1 MNTYYWFA
9 LIVGAGL
16 LLFSLLGDADSGDGA
31 DGAGDGHDA
40 DPHGMRILSMRTAT
54 YFLFAFGATGVLAGL
69 TRADALATAIV
80 SLGGGLLSGG
90 LSAVAF
96 RWLKQSQSG
105 ALEADDSLVGRVG
118 RVILPLSENGTGKI
132 EIQRSGREIE
142 LLARPFDK
150 QPRTPEAWTTVV
162 IIDVEGGTALVS
174 PYNESLGAGDDVP
187 RLPNPAED

>member
-16 LLFSLLGDADSGDGA
+16 LLFSLLGDADSGHGA
-31 DGAGDGHDA
+31 DVAGDGQDG

-69 TRADALATAIV
+69 TGAGALITALV
-80 SLGGGLLSGG
+80 AGGAGVLSGG
-90 LSAVAF
+90 LSAAAF
-96 RWLKQSQSG
+96 RWLQQNQSG
-105 ALEADDSLVGRVG
+105 ALAADDSLVGRIG
-118 RVILPLSENGTGKI
+118 RVILPLSEHGMGKI
-132 EIQRSGREIE
+132 EIERSGREIE

-174 PYNESLGAGDDVP
+174 PYNESLGAVEDVP
-187 RLPNPAED
+187 QLPNPSED